1 MSVKTLG
8 TVGVACH
15 YCTVPSWGGNTG
27 AARNSCNSP
36 KDDDDCRAM
45 YSRCGFGESGL
56 AGMLEDLYSASL
68 LVKRKQERTSF
79 YKRLLFFLLNPHHRS
94 ADMCAGL
101 LKRGDDGGMVNK
113 DERFILRR

>member
-1 MSVKTLG
+1 MEIQALQEIRVIRPKT
-8 TVGVACH
+8 T
-15 YCTVPSWGGNTG
+15 TTTT
-27 AARNSCNSP
+27 
-36 KDDDDCRAM
+36 M
-45 YSRCGFGESGL
+45 YSRCGFGESGH
-56 AGMLEDLYSASL
+56 AGGSVAASL